1 MHTTTFVNSI
11 VAYKNRRVLMI
22 NHLQTRVHFPLI
34 TSLILSSL
42 EITPSDSISCNPNN
56 APHFSYP
63 TPSNPNPTP
72 PSPLKWHHHTNQ
84 RKGVTTVQ

>member
-42 EITPSDSISCNPNN
+42 ESTPTDSISCNPNN
-56 APHFSYP
+56 AHHFSYP
-63 TPSNPNPTP
+63 TSPNPKQAP
-72 PSPLKWHHHTNQ
+72 HLP
-84 RKGVTTVQ
+84 